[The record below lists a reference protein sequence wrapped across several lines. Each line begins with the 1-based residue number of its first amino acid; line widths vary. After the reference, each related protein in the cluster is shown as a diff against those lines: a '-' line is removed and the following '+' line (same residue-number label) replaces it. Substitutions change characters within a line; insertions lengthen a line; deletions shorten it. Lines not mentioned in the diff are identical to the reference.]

1 MIPCGFKSFF
11 GFDCPSCG
19 IQRSASY
26 LINGDIAE
34 SFFYFPALLLFA
46 FAFIILAFN
55 KLFLK
60 NNPKFYNIA
69 SKIGSTAAFIQIGY
83 YFLRMIQILPS
94 LDSL

>member
-11 GFDCPSCG
+11 GFDCPTCG
-19 IQRSASY
+19 IQRSANH
-26 LINGDIAE
+26 LINGDIFE
-34 SFFYFPALLLFA
+34 SFFYFPALLLFLL
-46 FAFIILAFN
+46 AFIILGYN

-60 NNPKFYNIA
+60 NSPKFYDLA